1 MAVDIKNVYEQI
13 VEFAK
18 EFNVEKVILF
28 GSRARGTNNEKSD
41 IDIAVYG
48 CNDFEKLKD
57 KIDEELWS
65 LLNVDI
71 INMNSKYVS
80 DELIKE
86 IEKDGVVLYEKI

>member
-41 IDIAVYG
+41 IDIAIYG
-48 CNDFEKLKD
+48 CNNFEKLKD

>member
-41 IDIAVYG
+41 IDMAVYG